1 MGNIAHETRWLD
13 ATAQA
18 ELVRNKEV
26 TASELAEAAITRI
39 EQLNPAIN
47 AVNIP
52 WFAHGREL
60 AKHIDATSSNT
71 AFAGV
76 PFLLKDLHTM
86 YAGQHISQGNKAL
99 KEANYIATSDT
110 TLVTRFKEQQLVFLG
125 RTSSPEFGSLP
136 VTEPE
141 AWGATRNPWNT
152 NFTPGGSSG
161 GAAAA
166 VASGMVPIAHA
177 SDGGGSIRV
186 PASCSG
192 LVGLKVSQGRISVGP
207 TRLETNLG
215 VELAVSRSV
224 RDIAAL
230 LDAVHGAGIGDTV
243 IAPPPLRPYV
253 DELTANPGKLRIGFV
268 QSHFN
273 GNAIHPECVTA
284 VTNAAQLLESLG
296 HHVELA
302 FPTAINDPK
311 AGGRFM
317 TLWSTNM
324 ATSRQSISD
333 MLGREVTN
341 NDVELVN
348 WVMAEY
354 SSKVSA
360 LDYALAINDNG
371 VYRRAVQ
378 QWWEDGWDILLTPTL
393 AAPPLAIGVSAN
405 NPNDPMSPLKVAGEW
420 MGFTAQFNTT
430 GQPAISLPLH
440 MSDDG
445 LPVGVQLVGAY
456 GREDILIRL
465 AAQIE
470 TAAPW
475 AHLTPSI

>member
-1 MGNIAHETRWLD
+1 MGNLAHETRWLD

-18 ELVRNKEV
+18 ELVRNKDV

-60 AKHIDATSSNT
+60 AKHIDATRPST
-71 AFAGV
+71 TFAGV
-76 PFLLKDLHTM
+76 PFLLKDLHSM
-86 YAGQHISQGNKAL
+86 YEGQHISQGNKAL

-110 TLVTRFKEQQLVFLG
+110 TLVSRFKKQHLVFLG
-125 RTSSPEFGSLP
+125 RTNSPEFGSLP

-152 NFTPGGSSG
+152 KFTPGGSSG

-207 TRLETNLG
+207 SRLETNLG

-230 LDAVHGAGIGDTV
+230 LDAVHGPGIGDTV
-243 IAPPPLRPYV
+243 IASPPLRPYV
-253 DELTANPGKLRIGFV
+253 NELNANPGKLRIGFL

-273 GNAIHPECVTA
+273 GNAIHPECVAA
-284 VTNAAQLLESLG
+284 VTNAAHLLESLG

-302 FPTAINDPK
+302 FPQAINDSQ

-324 ATSRQSISD
+324 ATSRQSVSD

-341 NDVELVN
+341 NDIELVN

-360 LDYALAINDNG
+360 VDYALAINDNG

-405 NPNDPMSPLKVAGEW
+405 NPADPMAPLKIAGEW

-440 MSDDG
+440 MSGDG

-465 AAQIE
+465 AAQME
-470 TAAPW
+470 TATPW

>member
-1 MGNIAHETRWLD
+1 
-13 ATAQA
+13 
-18 ELVRNKEV
+18 
-26 TASELAEAAITRI
+26 
-39 EQLNPAIN
+39 
-47 AVNIP
+47 
-52 WFAHGREL
+52 
-60 AKHIDATSSNT
+60 
-71 AFAGV
+71 
-76 PFLLKDLHTM
+76 
-86 YAGQHISQGNKAL
+86 
-99 KEANYIATSDT
+99 
-110 TLVTRFKEQQLVFLG
+110 
-125 RTSSPEFGSLP
+125 
-136 VTEPE
+136 
-141 AWGATRNPWNT
+141 
-152 NFTPGGSSG
+152 
-161 GAAAA
+161 
-166 VASGMVPIAHA
+166 MVPIAHA

-230 LDAVHGAGIGDTV
+230 LDAVHGPGVGDTV
-243 IAPPPLRPYV
+243 IAPPPLRRYV
-253 DELTANPGKLRIGFV
+253 DELTTHPGKLRIGFV

-273 GNAIHPECVTA
+273 GNPIHAECLAA
-284 VTNAAQLLESLG
+284 VNKAAKLLESLG

-302 FPTAINDPK
+302 FPAAINDPK

-324 ATSRQSISD
+324 ATSRQSISA
-333 MLGREVTN
+333 MLGREVSN

-371 VYRRAVQ
+371 VYRRTVQ

-405 NPNDPMSPLKVAGEW
+405 NPNDPMAPLKIAGEW

-440 MSDDG
+440 MSGDG

>member
-1 MGNIAHETRWLD
+1 MGNLAHETRWLD

-18 ELVRNKEV
+18 ELVRNKDV

-60 AKHIDATSSNT
+60 AKHIDATRPST
-71 AFAGV
+71 TFAGV

-86 YAGQHISQGNKAL
+86 YEGQHISQGNKAL

-110 TLVTRFKEQQLVFLG
+110 TLVSRFKKQHLVFLG
-125 RTSSPEFGSLP
+125 RTNSPEFGSLP

-152 NFTPGGSSG
+152 KFTPGGSSG

-207 TRLETNLG
+207 SRLETNLG

-230 LDAVHGAGIGDTV
+230 LDAVHGPGIGDTV
-243 IAPPPLRPYV
+243 IASTPLRPYV
-253 DELTANPGKLRIGFV
+253 NELNANPGKLRIGFL

-273 GNAIHPECVTA
+273 GNAIHPECVAA
-284 VTNAAQLLESLG
+284 VTNAAHLLESLG
-296 HHVELA
+296 HRVELA
-302 FPTAINDPK
+302 FPQAINDSH

-324 ATSRQSISD
+324 ATSRQSVSD

-341 NDVELVN
+341 NDIELVN

-360 LDYALAINDNG
+360 VDYALAINDNG

-405 NPNDPMSPLKVAGEW
+405 NPADPMAPLKIAGEW

-440 MSDDG
+440 MSGDG

-465 AAQIE
+465 AAQME
-470 TAAPW
+470 TATPW

>member
-1 MGNIAHETRWLD
+1 MGNLAHETRWLD

-18 ELVRNKEV
+18 ELVRNKDV
-26 TASELAEAAITRI
+26 TASELAEAAIARI

-60 AKHIDATSSNT
+60 AKHIDATRPST
-71 AFAGV
+71 TFAGV

-86 YAGQHISQGNKAL
+86 YEGQHISQGNKAL

-110 TLVTRFKEQQLVFLG
+110 TLVSRFKKQHLVFLG
-125 RTSSPEFGSLP
+125 RTNSPEFGSLP

-152 NFTPGGSSG
+152 KFTPGGSSG

-207 TRLETNLG
+207 SRLETNLG

-230 LDAVHGAGIGDTV
+230 LDAVHGPGIGDTV
-243 IAPPPLRPYV
+243 IASPPPRPYV
-253 DELTANPGKLRIGFV
+253 NELNANPGKLRIGFL

-273 GNAIHPECVTA
+273 GNAIHPECVAA
-284 VTNAAQLLESLG
+284 VTNAAHLLESLG

-302 FPTAINDPK
+302 FPQAINDSQ

-324 ATSRQSISD
+324 ATSRQSVSD

-341 NDVELVN
+341 NDIELVN

-360 LDYALAINDNG
+360 VNYALAINDNG

-405 NPNDPMSPLKVAGEW
+405 NPADPMAPLKIAGEW

-440 MSDDG
+440 MSGDG

-465 AAQIE
+465 AAQME
-470 TAAPW
+470 TATPW

>member
-1 MGNIAHETRWLD
+1 MGNLAHETRWLD

-18 ELVRNKEV
+18 ELVRNKDV

-60 AKHIDATSSNT
+60 AKHIDATRPST
-71 AFAGV
+71 TFAGV

-86 YAGQHISQGNKAL
+86 YEGQHISQGNKAL

-110 TLVTRFKEQQLVFLG
+110 TLVSRFKKQHLVFLG
-125 RTSSPEFGSLP
+125 RTNSPEFGSLP

-152 NFTPGGSSG
+152 KFTPGGSSG

-207 TRLETNLG
+207 SRLETNLG

-230 LDAVHGAGIGDTV
+230 LDAVHGPGIGDTV
-243 IAPPPLRPYV
+243 IASPPLRPYV
-253 DELTANPGKLRIGFV
+253 NELNANPGKLHIGFL

-273 GNAIHPECVTA
+273 GNAIHPECVAA
-284 VTNAAQLLESLG
+284 VTNAAHLLESLG

-302 FPTAINDPK
+302 FPQAINDSQ

-324 ATSRQSISD
+324 ATSRQSVSD

-341 NDVELVN
+341 NDIELVN

-360 LDYALAINDNG
+360 VDYALAINDNG

-405 NPNDPMSPLKVAGEW
+405 NPADPMAPLKIAGEW

-430 GQPAISLPLH
+430 GQPAMSLPLH
-440 MSDDG
+440 MSGDG

-465 AAQIE
+465 AAQME
-470 TAAPW
+470 TATPW

>member
-60 AKHIDATSSNT
+60 AKHIDATSPNT

-110 TLVTRFKEQQLVFLG
+110 TLVSRFKEQHLVFLG

-166 VASGMVPIAHA
+166 VASGMVPLAHA

-230 LDAVHGAGIGDTV
+230 LDAVHGPGIGDTV
-243 IAPPPLRPYV
+243 IAPSPQRSYLE
-253 DELTANPGKLRIGFV
+253 ELTANPGKLRIGFV

-273 GNAIHPECVTA
+273 GNAIHPECATA

-296 HHVELA
+296 HHV
-302 FPTAINDPK
+302 
-311 AGGRFM
+311 
-317 TLWSTNM
+317 
-324 ATSRQSISD
+324 
-333 MLGREVTN
+333 
-341 NDVELVN
+341 
-348 WVMAEY
+348 
-354 SSKVSA
+354 
-360 LDYALAINDNG
+360 
-371 VYRRAVQ
+371 
-378 QWWEDGWDILLTPTL
+378 
-393 AAPPLAIGVSAN
+393 
-405 NPNDPMSPLKVAGEW
+405 
-420 MGFTAQFNTT
+420 
-430 GQPAISLPLH
+430 
-440 MSDDG
+440 
-445 LPVGVQLVGAY
+445 
-456 GREDILIRL
+456 
-465 AAQIE
+465 
-470 TAAPW
+470 
-475 AHLTPSI
+475 

>member
-1 MGNIAHETRWLD
+1 
-13 ATAQA
+13 
-18 ELVRNKEV
+18 
-26 TASELAEAAITRI
+26 
-39 EQLNPAIN
+39 
-47 AVNIP
+47 
-52 WFAHGREL
+52 
-60 AKHIDATSSNT
+60 
-71 AFAGV
+71 
-76 PFLLKDLHTM
+76 
-86 YAGQHISQGNKAL
+86 
-99 KEANYIATSDT
+99 
-110 TLVTRFKEQQLVFLG
+110 
-125 RTSSPEFGSLP
+125 
-136 VTEPE
+136 
-141 AWGATRNPWNT
+141 
-152 NFTPGGSSG
+152 
-161 GAAAA
+161 
-166 VASGMVPIAHA
+166 
-177 SDGGGSIRV
+177 
-186 PASCSG
+186 
-192 LVGLKVSQGRISVGP
+192 VGLKVSQGRISVGP

-405 NPNDPMSPLKVAGEW
+405 NPNDPMAPLKIAGEW

-440 MSDDG
+440 MSGDG
-445 LPVGVQLVGAY
+445 LPIGVQLVGAY

>member
-1 MGNIAHETRWLD
+1 
-13 ATAQA
+13 
-18 ELVRNKEV
+18 
-26 TASELAEAAITRI
+26 
-39 EQLNPAIN
+39 
-47 AVNIP
+47 
-52 WFAHGREL
+52 
-60 AKHIDATSSNT
+60 
-71 AFAGV
+71 
-76 PFLLKDLHTM
+76 
-86 YAGQHISQGNKAL
+86 
-99 KEANYIATSDT
+99 
-110 TLVTRFKEQQLVFLG
+110 
-125 RTSSPEFGSLP
+125 
-136 VTEPE
+136 
-141 AWGATRNPWNT
+141 
-152 NFTPGGSSG
+152 
-161 GAAAA
+161 
-166 VASGMVPIAHA
+166 MVPIAHA

-230 LDAVHGAGIGDTV
+230 LDAVHGPGVGDTV

-253 DELTANPGKLRIGFV
+253 ADLTTHPGKLRIGFV

-273 GNAIHPECVTA
+273 GTHIHPECATA
-284 VTNAAQLLESLG
+284 VNNAAHLLESLG

-302 FPTAINDPK
+302 FPAAINDPK

-324 ATSRQSISD
+324 ATSRQSISA
-333 MLGREVTN
+333 MLGREVSN

-405 NPNDPMSPLKVAGEW
+405 NPNDPMAPLKIAGEW

-440 MSDDG
+440 MSGDG

>member
-1 MGNIAHETRWLD
+1 MGNLAHETRWLD

-18 ELVRNKEV
+18 ELVRNKDV
-26 TASELAEAAITRI
+26 TASELAEAAIARI

-60 AKHIDATSSNT
+60 AKHIDATRPST
-71 AFAGV
+71 TFAGV

-86 YAGQHISQGNKAL
+86 YEGQHISQGNKAL

-110 TLVTRFKEQQLVFLG
+110 TLVSRFKKQHLVFLG
-125 RTSSPEFGSLP
+125 RTNSPEFGSLP

-152 NFTPGGSSG
+152 KFTPGGSSG

-207 TRLETNLG
+207 SRLETNLG

-230 LDAVHGAGIGDTV
+230 LDAVHGPGIGDTV
-243 IAPPPLRPYV
+243 IASPPPRPYV
-253 DELTANPGKLRIGFV
+253 NELNANPGKLRIGFL

-273 GNAIHPECVTA
+273 GNAIHPECVAA
-284 VTNAAQLLESLG
+284 VTNAAHLLESLG

-302 FPTAINDPK
+302 FPQAINDSQ

-317 TLWSTNM
+317 TLWSTSM
-324 ATSRQSISD
+324 ATSRQSVSD

-341 NDVELVN
+341 NDIELVN

-360 LDYALAINDNG
+360 VNYALAINDNG

-405 NPNDPMSPLKVAGEW
+405 NPADPMAPLKIAGEW

-440 MSDDG
+440 MSGDG

-465 AAQIE
+465 AAQME
-470 TAAPW
+470 TATPW

>member
-1 MGNIAHETRWLD
+1 MGNLAHETRWLD

-18 ELVRNKEV
+18 ELVRNKDV

-60 AKHIDATSSNT
+60 AKRIDATRPST
-71 AFAGV
+71 TFAGV

-86 YAGQHISQGNKAL
+86 YEGQHISQGNKAL

-110 TLVTRFKEQQLVFLG
+110 TLVSRFKKQHLVFLG
-125 RTSSPEFGSLP
+125 RTNSPEFGSLP

-152 NFTPGGSSG
+152 KFTPGGSSG

-207 TRLETNLG
+207 SRLETNLG

-230 LDAVHGAGIGDTV
+230 LDAVHGPGIGDTV
-243 IAPPPLRPYV
+243 VASPPLRPYV
-253 DELTANPGKLRIGFV
+253 NELNANPGKLRIGFL

-273 GNAIHPECVTA
+273 GNAIHPECVAA
-284 VTNAAQLLESLG
+284 VTNAAHLLESLG

-302 FPTAINDPK
+302 FPQAINDSQ

-324 ATSRQSISD
+324 ATSRQSVSD

-341 NDVELVN
+341 NDIELVN

-360 LDYALAINDNG
+360 VDYALAINDNG

-405 NPNDPMSPLKVAGEW
+405 NPADPMAPLKIAGEW

-440 MSDDG
+440 MSGDG

-465 AAQIE
+465 AAQME
-470 TAAPW
+470 TATPW